1 MHEIETH
8 FKSAQPG
15 LSQPGQAL
23 KMKGLEIIKSFLQ
36 GGEPLTEDS
45 LPSRGPRVVDREALI
60 HTIMSFHKALRAA
73 SLDGHAVQELVA
85 LKKANPTTTS
95 TSPDGE
101 TAPESGVSTAPA
113 GTEKK
118 EEERLCASMWGKK
131 ACPGLPECKRKHLT
145 LCNKGSCYG
154 NPENRRAC
162 AESDGMWHGHIQA
175 AIRAQKKHERQ
186 QALQKKD
193 EAERKEYLSDLP
205 TYRAWKAQGNGQ
217 NPSTTG
223 RGQKPRQSPGGQ
235 PLQGQQRA
243 KRGPTTIKLGDFV
256 PKQNQ
261 QGFQGG
267 KSQPDQQ
274 RVKRGP
280 KHPQAP
286 TYAQAAAGAV
296 IPVTQASAPMLTQ
309 VMAVPDVKSQIISQ
323 LQSLTVLMQ
332 QVL

>member
-1 MHEIETH
+1 
-8 FKSAQPG
+8 
-15 LSQPGQAL
+15 
-23 KMKGLEIIKSFLQ
+23 MKGLEVIKRFLQ
-36 GGEPLTEDS
+36 GSEPLSKDS
-45 LPSRGPRVVDREALI
+45 LPFPEVDREALI
-60 HTIMSFHKALRAA
+60 HTMMSFHKALRAA
-73 SLDGHAVQELVA
+73 SLDSQAVQELVA
-85 LKKANPTTTS
+85 PKKANTTTTS
-95 TSPDGE
+95 ASPDGE

-145 LCNKGSCYG
+145 LCDKGSCYG

-162 AESDGMWHGHIQA
+162 AESDGRWHGHIQA

-217 NPSTTG
+217 NPSNTG
-223 RGQKPRQSPGGQ
+223 RGQKPKQSPGGQ

-256 PKQNQ
+256 PNQNQ

>member
-1 MHEIETH
+1 
-8 FKSAQPG
+8 
-15 LSQPGQAL
+15 
-23 KMKGLEIIKSFLQ
+23 MKGLDIIKSFLE

-45 LPSRGPRVVDREALI
+45 LPSRGTRVVDREALI

-73 SLDGHAVQELVA
+73 SLDGQAVQELSV
-85 LKKANPTTTS
+85 LKKANATTTS
-95 TSPDGE
+95 ASPDGE
-101 TAPESGVSTAPA
+101 TTPGSGVPTAPA
-113 GTEKK
+113 GAEKK
-118 EEERLCASMWGKK
+118 EEEKLCVSMWGKR
-131 ACPGLPECKRKHLT
+131 ACPGLPECKRVHLP
-145 LCNKGSCYG
+145 LCDKATCYG
-154 NPENRRAC
+154 NPENRKAC
-162 AESDGMWHGHIQA
+162 AESNKMWHGHIQA

-217 NPSTTG
+217 NPSNTG
-223 RGQKPRQSPGGQ
+223 RGQKPKQSPGGQ

>member
-1 MHEIETH
+1 
-8 FKSAQPG
+8 
-15 LSQPGQAL
+15 
-23 KMKGLEIIKSFLQ
+23 MKGLEIIKRFLQ
-36 GGEPLTEDS
+36 GSEPLSKDS
-45 LPSRGPRVVDREALI
+45 LPFPEVDREALI
-60 HTIMSFHKALRAA
+60 HTMMSFHKALRAA
-73 SLDGHAVQELVA
+73 SLDSQAVQELVA
-85 LKKANPTTTS
+85 PKKANTTS
-95 TSPDGE
+95 TSASSDGE
-101 TAPESGVSTAPA
+101 TAPESGASTAPA
-113 GTEKK
+113 GNEKK

-145 LCNKGSCYG
+145 LCDKGSCYG

-223 RGQKPRQSPGGQ
+223 RGQKPKQSPGGQ